1 LQRYRIPS
9 STNPKNLLALHEEG
23 IFQELKEMLE
33 SIGHHRASDFD
44 RLVLPNC
51 LSFVQAIGHRMAY
64 DAAVSVGVDP
74 CLIDLYEASCVKLD
88 LSWYVER
95 LGLSRMRQCEMEVAA
110 IDRVFPRTEDFLSLM
125 AVEPYI
131 MDYHII
137 PLLLSRTPFKTLMIP
152 SRITIS
158 IDS

>member
-1 LQRYRIPS
+1 MQRYRIPS

-110 IDRVFPRTEDFLSLM
+110 IDRVSPRTEEFLSLM

-131 MDYHII
+131 MAPIVSDDAWTEYVSRLPHYT
-137 PLLLSRTPFKTLMIP
+137 PLVIENTF
-152 SRITIS
+152 
-158 IDS
+158 

>member
-1 LQRYRIPS
+1 
-9 STNPKNLLALHEEG
+9 
-23 IFQELKEMLE
+23 MLE

-64 DAAVSVGVDP
+64 DAAVSAGVDP
-74 CLIDLYEASCVKLD
+74 RLIGLYEASCVKLD

-110 IDRVFPRTEDFLSLM
+110 IDRVSPRTEEFLSLM
-125 AVEPYI
+125 VVEPYI
-131 MDYHII
+131 MAYHII